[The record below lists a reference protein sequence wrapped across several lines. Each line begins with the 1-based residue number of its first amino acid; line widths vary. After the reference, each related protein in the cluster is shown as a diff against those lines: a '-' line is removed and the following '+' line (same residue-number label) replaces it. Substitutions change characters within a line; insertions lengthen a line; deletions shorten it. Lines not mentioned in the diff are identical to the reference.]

1 MIRACAVAPPGP
13 EPGLER
19 NVPGFGSLIIG
30 QQGIKTRATQ
40 VLLSAQKPFTKESGW
55 GTSIAYTW
63 TTARHNRDINE
74 KYAFDRGLIGDYPT
88 IRSNG
93 APRHRLVVTGSY
105 AGFWGITFGGKIT
118 LATPTAVN
126 DWYPVMQASGYTL
139 PTPQAAVPNATGKF
153 LVGGKIFGYRS
164 VDLQATK
171 TFAGGQHR
179 AVRPPG
185 HHQRVQLRQL
195 LHLQLRQDQRQA
207 AGQLQRDRRHHRYS
221 APGQGRSGLPLLSP
235 GGDA

>member
-1 MIRACAVAPPGP
+1 M
-13 EPGLER
+13 
-19 NVPGFGSLIIG
+19 PGFGSLIIG

-88 IRSNG
+88 IPLQRRA
-93 APRHRLVVTGSY
+93 APPP
-105 AGFWGITFGGKIT
+105 GGDRFLRGLLGHHFRRQIT

-126 DWYPVMQASGYTL
+126 DWYPVMQASGY
-139 PTPQAAVPNATGKF
+139 PADPAGRANATGKF

-171 TFAGGQHR
+171 TFQAGGQHR

-195 LHLQLRQDQRQA
+195 LHLQLRPRPTA
-207 AGQLQRDRRHHRYS
+207 SCRPATTRPATSSVLRARS
-221 APGQGRSGLPLLSP
+221 GRSGLPLLSR
-235 GGDA
+235 

>member
-1 MIRACAVAPPGP
+1 
-13 EPGLER
+13 
-19 NVPGFGSLIIG
+19 VPGFGSLIIG

-40 VLLSAQKPFTKESGW
+40 ILLSAQKPFTKESGW

-74 KYAFDRGLIGDYPT
+74 HYAFDRGVIGDYPT

-118 LATPTAVN
+118 LATPTASTTGTACRR
-126 DWYPVMQASGYTL
+126 PAATTL
-139 PTPQAAVPNATGKF
+139 PTRPAVPGGNGKF
-153 LVGGKIFGYRS
+153 LLGGKIFGYRS

-171 TFAGGQHR
+171 TFKMPGDTELYARIDIINVFNFDNFSTYNYVKNGKLPR
-179 AVRPPG
+179 ATTRPATSSVRRARSRPKWASASKPG
-185 HHQRVQLRQL
+185 R
-195 LHLQLRQDQRQA
+195 
-207 AGQLQRDRRHHRYS
+207 
-221 APGQGRSGLPLLSP
+221 
-235 GGDA
+235 